1 MSATI
6 MCRGAV
12 MSCRVILFCIALLAA
27 GPCFAADTFRDC
39 AACPEMVVIP
49 PGSFN
54 MGSPEPSKELHSNE
68 GPYHK
73 VTIGAA
79 FAVGIYAVTFDQW
92 DACILGGGCG
102 GNPQSS
108 DGWGRGN
115 RPAIYV
121 NWEDAQSYVR
131 WLNDQLRR
139 LQHAPEAPDGSGPY
153 RLLSE
158 AEWEYAARAGTT
170 TAYYWGN
177 TYVRGSANCD
187 GCGSQWDNAQTSP
200 VGSFAPNAFGLFD
213 MAGNVLQWVED
224 CYHDTYTGAPALGSA
239 WKTGRCDVRVMR
251 GGSWFNSTYYLRS
264 SQRYSVPPD
273 FRANNGGFR
282 VAKTLD

>member
-1 MSATI
+1 MSY
-6 MCRGAV
+6 
-12 MSCRVILFCIALLAA
+12 RVILFCIAYLAA
-27 GPCFAADTFRDC
+27 GPCFAAETFLDC
-39 AACPEMVVIP
+39 PVCPEMVVVP
-49 PGSFN
+49 AGSFN
-54 MGSPEPSKELHSNE
+54 MGSPEPSKELRSNE
-68 GPYHK
+68 GPYHR

-79 FAVGIYAVTFDQW
+79 FAVGIYAVTFAQW
-92 DACILGGGCG
+92 DACINDGGCG

-108 DGWGRGN
+108 DGWGRAN

-121 NWEDAQSYVR
+121 SWDDAQSYVR
-131 WLNDQLRR
+131 WLNDKVRPLPN
-139 LQHAPEAPDGSGPY
+139 APEAPASSEQKSGPY

-177 TYVRGSANCD
+177 AYVRGSANCD
-187 GCGSQWDNAQTSP
+187 GCGSQWDNDQTSP

-224 CYHDTYTGAPALGSA
+224 CYHDTYAGAPARGSA
-239 WKTGRCDVRVMR
+239 WQAGKCDARVMR